1 VNSKWTMRYGALVC
15 VVAGLVGCSGAGGA
29 DNPAAPAA
37 PAAAATKQ
45 YLTVSIDG
53 KPCPIDPDTPA
64 TGNTVVMAVTQDADK
79 NTVFTLGIGDQT
91 HDYKLLFWVTTAEL
105 APGTYEAYGCG
116 FDAVCGKDNTSTSD
130 AGIAPF
136 APDVQQV
143 MTDGKRAY
151 KYPALGLVPLTLT
164 IEKIEDAVV
173 DGIGPT
179 KRIKGRFKG
188 DLARLDRVDH
198 KVSVVGPL
206 KHVEGEFDLYA
217 STH

>member
-1 VNSKWTMRYGALVC
+1 MNSKWTMRYGALVC
-15 VVAGLVGCSGAGGA
+15 VVAGLVGCSRAGGA
-29 DNPAAPAA
+29 DNPAA

-64 TGNTVVMAVTQDADK
+64 TGNTVTLGVTQDADN
-79 NTVFTLGIGDQT
+79 NTVIGLGIGDQT
-91 HDYKLLFWVTTAEL
+91 HDYALAFWVTTAKL

-116 FDAVCGKDNTSTSD
+116 FDALCGKDNTSTSG
-130 AGIAPF
+130 AVIAPF
-136 APDVQQV
+136 APDAQQA
-143 MTDGKRAY
+143 MTDTKEAY

-164 IEKIEDAVV
+164 IEKIEDAEV

-188 DLARLDRVDH
+188 DLAQLREVDR

-217 STH
+217 DLH